1 MIVLAEYT
9 VSEII
14 MDYLIGEGVE
24 YAFGVP
30 GHGCTAFTDAFY
42 DRADKI
48 KPIMVRHEQGAAHAA
63 DGYFRASGKPA
74 VCFSSI
80 GPGAINLLTGLAT
93 AYVDSSAVIALCGC
107 EPQRDVE
114 SGVLQAIYRSHES
127 DFENIMRFA
136 AKRVWTINKPE
147 RTPDIIAR
155 AYKEAVTD
163 RPGPVVIAMPFDM
176 QSEAVDVSSLPE
188 PGRRRP
194 MGRPVGDPEL
204 VKEAA
209 KLLASAEKPAILAGG
224 GVILSGACEE
234 LVRVAEVLGAPV
246 ITTMM
251 GKGAMPEDHP
261 LFAGYGGWSGTI
273 PGNEVAKNC
282 DVLLAVGARF
292 ADLTCSC
299 YEKGVTYNI
308 PPTKLIQV
316 DIDPLEIGKNY
327 PVELGIVG
335 DAKATLNLLIK
346 DLELLVGMRKHE
358 ELPWVRR
365 MLSLKRD
372 WEKSLEEARSSTK
385 APPTVPRLLK
395 ELRAVLNRDAIVLG
409 EAGWAQIFLFQQFP
423 VYLPRTHLSS
433 GGFSTM
439 GFALPASI
447 GAKLACPER
456 QVVACP
462 GDGGFLMTL
471 HELATAVQYNIPTV
485 TIVINNLGWLCIRDL
500 QWIQCGEGRDI
511 ATMFKFEDGKP
522 YDIDF
527 EAFARSFKAY
537 GATVRKPEEI
547 APTLKDALKSSLPAV
562 VNVYV
567 DPETVPP
574 MPGKWVLPTPEYLV
588 RKLRR

>member
-1 MIVLAEYT
+1 MVEYT

-24 YAFGVP
+24 YGFGVP

-42 DRADKI
+42 ERAEEI

-63 DGYFRASGKPA
+63 DGYFRASGKLA
-74 VCFSSI
+74 VCFTSI
-80 GPGAINLLTGLAT
+80 GPGALNLVTGLVT
-93 AYVDSSAVIALCGC
+93 AYVDSSAMIALCGC
-107 EPQRDVE
+107 EPERDVE

-136 AKRVWTINKPE
+136 NKRVWTIHKPE

-155 AYKEAVTD
+155 AYKEAVTG
-163 RPGPVVIAMPFDM
+163 RPGPVLIAMPFDV
-176 QSEAVDVSSLPE
+176 QSKAVDVSDTPK
-188 PGRRRP
+188 PGGRRP
-194 MGRPVGDPEL
+194 MGRTAGDPEL

-209 KLLASAEKPAILAGG
+209 KLLASSESPAILAGG
-224 GVILSGACEE
+224 GVILSGACDE
-234 LVRVAEVLGAPV
+234 LVGLAELLGAPV

-251 GKGAMPEDHP
+251 GKGAIPEDHP
-261 LFAGYGGWSGTI
+261 LFAGYGGWSGTT

-282 DVLLAVGARF
+282 DVLLAVGVRF

-299 YEKGVTYNI
+299 YEKGVTYSI
-308 PPTKLIQV
+308 PPTKLIHIDV
-316 DIDPLEIGKNY
+316 DPLEIGKNY

-335 DAKATLNLLIK
+335 DAKATLRLLIK
-346 DLELLVGMRKHE
+346 DLEFIVERKKYE
-358 ELPWVRR
+358 ELPWVKRI
-365 MLSLKRD
+365 LGLKKK
-372 WEKSLEEARSSTK
+372 WEDSLEEARSSAK

-395 ELRAVLNRDAIVLG
+395 ELRAILDRDAIVVG

-500 QWIQCGEGRDI
+500 QWIQCGKDRDI

-522 YDIDF
+522 YDVDF
-527 EAFARSFKAY
+527 EAFAKSFKAY
-537 GATVRKPEEI
+537 GATVKKPEEI
-547 APTLKDALKSSLPAV
+547 APTLRDALKSNSPAV
-562 VNVYV
+562 INVYV
-567 DPETVPP
+567 DLETVPP
-574 MPGKWVLPTPEYLV
+574 MPGKWVLPRPEYLV

>member
-1 MIVLAEYT
+1 LVEYT

-24 YAFGVP
+24 YGFGVP

-42 DRADKI
+42 ERAEEI

-63 DGYFRASGKPA
+63 DGYFRASGKLA
-74 VCFSSI
+74 VCFTSI
-80 GPGAINLLTGLAT
+80 GPGALNLVTGLVT
-93 AYVDSSAVIALCGC
+93 AYVDSSAMIALCGC
-107 EPQRDVE
+107 EPERDVE

-136 AKRVWTINKPE
+136 NKRVWTIHKPE

-155 AYKEAVTD
+155 AYKEAVTG
-163 RPGPVVIAMPFDM
+163 RPGPVLIAMPFDV
-176 QSEAVDVSSLPE
+176 QSKAVDVSDTPKA
-188 PGRRRP
+188 GGRRP
-194 MGRPVGDPEL
+194 MGRTAGDPEL

-209 KLLASAEKPAILAGG
+209 KLLASAERPAILAGG
-224 GVILSGACEE
+224 GVILSGACDE
-234 LVRVAEVLGAPV
+234 LVGLGELLGAPV

-251 GKGAMPEDHP
+251 GKGAIPEDHP
-261 LFAGYGGWSGTI
+261 LFAGYGGWSGTT

-282 DVLLAVGARF
+282 DVLLAVGVRF

-299 YEKGVTYNI
+299 YEKGVTYSI
-308 PPTKLIQV
+308 PPTKLIHIDV
-316 DIDPLEIGKNY
+316 DPLEIGKNY

-335 DAKATLNLLIK
+335 DAKATLRLLIK
-346 DLELLVGMRKHE
+346 DLEFIVERKKYE
-358 ELPWVRR
+358 ELPWVKRI
-365 MLSLKRD
+365 LGLKKK
-372 WEKSLEEARSSTK
+372 WEDSLEEARSSAK

-395 ELRAVLNRDAIVLG
+395 ELRTILDRDAIVVG

-500 QWIQCGEGRDI
+500 QWIQCGKDRDI

-522 YDIDF
+522 YDVDF
-527 EAFARSFKAY
+527 EAFAKSFKAY
-537 GATVRKPEEI
+537 GATVKKPEEI
-547 APTLKDALKSSLPAV
+547 APTLRDALKSNSPAV
-562 VNVYV
+562 INVYV

-574 MPGKWVLPTPEYLV
+574 MPGKWVLPRPEYLV